1 MQVLLAAL
9 AEFQKAQCFFLIA
22 LEIAAQIV
30 IRKGFLDSANLSEL
44 VNTYALINDIS
55 CSGCLPVAFTLFCL
69 YRAGMESWYLSILT
83 LCALGISTATGFL
96 TSNFQPSAGAIQRL
110 SQTTS
115 KFASCGYQNPMAF
128 CQESNYGGFVGISG
142 NPNIP
147 SVYSLV
153 VIVMITAI
161 QGVKYLKVHH
171 EMFVQNIATW
181 FQLRL
186 RSIGL
191 EKIYTRLKA
200 ASPKRR
206 RDYAVSYFYFALWF
220 VFVCLFCVFF
230 DGLVFFLPQAG
241 IYDGN
246 GSQGHAIDT
255 SNWSFGQIVAITV
268 WAGPLFEY
276 LHLSIRK

>member
-55 CSGCLPVAFTLFCL
+55 CSGCLLVAFTLFCL

-115 KFASCGYQNPMAF
+115 NFASCGYQNPMAF

-186 RSIGL
+186 RSMGLRRYTQDLKPPAQRGEETTRSRTSILHCGSCLCVYFVSFSTVLYFSYHKLEFTMVTGAKAMQSTLQIG
-191 EKIYTRLKA
+191 
-200 ASPKRR
+200 
-206 RDYAVSYFYFALWF
+206 AL
-220 VFVCLFCVFF
+220 
-230 DGLVFFLPQAG
+230 G
-241 IYDGN
+241 
-246 GSQGHAIDT
+246 
-255 SNWSFGQIVAITV
+255 
-268 WAGPLFEY
+268 
-276 LHLSIRK
+276 R